1 MSEELNVSAL
11 NSLIA
16 TSQQMA
22 NTING
27 MLVWKGT
34 VDTDIVLLKQF
45 MDEQKQTNTFLAES
59 ITLKKGEKKKLSA
72 RTNERIYKVLKLSAD
87 KHGWT
92 REDHRKYI
100 ACFGRFRARLYADM
114 HKRFD
119 VSSYDEIPRKD
130 FMIATDFAD
139 TWVPS
144 TNTEEL
150 IDWCYGQAIAQG
162 KIKDE

>member
-11 NSLIA
+11 NSLIS

-22 NTING
+22 NTVNG

-34 VDTDIVLLKQF
+34 VDTDIVAIKQF
-45 MDEQKQTNTFLAES
+45 MEEQKQTNEFLSES

-72 RTNERIYKVLKLSAD
+72 HANERVYMVLKLSQD
-87 KHGWT
+87 KKTWSK
-92 REDHRKYI
+92 EDHKKYI

-114 HKRFD
+114 HRRFD
-119 VSSYDEIPRKD
+119 VSSYDEIPRNS
-130 FMIATDFAD
+130 FIIAIDYAD

-144 TNTEEL
+144 TNTDEL
-150 IDWCYGQAIAQG
+150 IDWCFEQAVAQG
-162 KIKDE
+162 KIKNE